1 MNLIGRISLVT
12 GAGRGIGR
20 AIALALAEAGADVAV
35 NFHTHGAEAEQVASA
50 IRARGRR
57 SIVVQ
62 ADVSELPAVQKLVAA
77 VEGALGP
84 IDVLVN
90 NSAVGRAHSVEELT
104 PEIFDE
110 AIAVNLRSAFLLS
123 QAVLP
128 GMRARKW
135 GRLIYV
141 SSIAA
146 QIGGVIGPHY
156 AASKAGMLGL
166 MHGYASR
173 LAREG
178 ITANA
183 ICPALIET
191 EMIRDNPR
199 ARPEALPVGRLGR
212 PEEVAEVAVMLAA
225 NSFITGQSIQ
235 VNGGLYPT

>member
-1 MNLIGRISLVT
+1 MTLSGRVCLVT
-12 GAGRGIGR
+12 GASRGIGR
-20 AIALALAEAGADVAV
+20 AIALSLAESGADVAV
-35 NFHTHGAEAEQVASA
+35 NFHTRGAEAQEVARA
-50 IRARGRR
+50 IESRGRR
-57 SIVVQ
+57 SALVQ
-62 ADVSELPAVQKLVAA
+62 ADVSAAGAVEKLVGA
-77 VEGALGP
+77 VEAALGA
-84 IDVLVN
+84 IDILVN
-90 NSAVGRAHSVEELT
+90 NAGIGRACSVEQLT

-128 GMRARKW
+128 GMRARQW

-141 SSIAA
+141 SSVAA
-146 QIGGVIGPHY
+146 QVGGVIGPHY

-166 MHGYASR
+166 VHGYASR

-199 ARPEALPVGRLGR
+199 ARPEALPIGRLGR
-212 PEEVAEVAVMLAA
+212 AEEVAQVAAMLAS
-225 NSFITGQSIQ
+225 NGFITGQSIQ